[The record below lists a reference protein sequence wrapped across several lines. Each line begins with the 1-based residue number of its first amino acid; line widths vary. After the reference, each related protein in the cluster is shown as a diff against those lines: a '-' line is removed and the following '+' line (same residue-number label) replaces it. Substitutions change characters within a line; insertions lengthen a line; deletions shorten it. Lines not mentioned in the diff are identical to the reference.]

1 MTPRGR
7 RRVLS
12 CSRLTGDFPTIPG
25 RGAAT
30 TSPLSG
36 KSHPR
41 LVPMRV
47 MIAVGSSPRQPAAP
61 DVELSGRGGG
71 HAIGCGPA
79 VCVPVSHWAGIQ
91 MSQAPFALELVI
103 SAPALACIS
112 HIQTHTQKPLPW
124 RGQTEAGEESNY
136 ASRCQL
142 CSHGLKERKDF
153 ASDEVHVKGEGRLK
167 LSLPYPARGQVHA
180 PGARRTALT
189 DVGGGGSVALDTPW
203 PPLPRMGLQHFPSAS
218 VSKEQIGLSAACFL
232 PCV

>member
-1 MTPRGR
+1 M
-7 RRVLS
+7 
-12 CSRLTGDFPTIPG
+12 
-25 RGAAT
+25 
-30 TSPLSG
+30 
-36 KSHPR
+36 
-41 LVPMRV
+41 
-47 MIAVGSSPRQPAAP
+47 
-61 DVELSGRGGG
+61 
-71 HAIGCGPA
+71 
-79 VCVPVSHWAGIQ
+79 CVPVSHWAGIQ

-189 DVGGGGSVALDTPW
+189 DVGGGGQWHSTHLGPLSPEWAYSIFRQHLCPRSKLDC
-203 PPLPRMGLQHFPSAS
+203 LPHAFYH
-218 VSKEQIGLSAACFL
+218 VYN
-232 PCV
+232 